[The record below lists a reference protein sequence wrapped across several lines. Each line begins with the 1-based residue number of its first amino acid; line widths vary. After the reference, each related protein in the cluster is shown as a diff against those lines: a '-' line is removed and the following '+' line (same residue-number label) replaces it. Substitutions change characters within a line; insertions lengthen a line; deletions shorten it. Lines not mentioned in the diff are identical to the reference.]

1 MFFESNLF
9 LNFFRS
15 FRIVRRGEVNNPLFF
30 ADYDISAFAAQAESR
45 DFFTRMLHHQQCAL
59 FGKTLYIEPEGRI
72 FWNARAGQQAV
83 VEVDRKR
90 IPAET
95 RRQFDVVSFGI
106 RSSVLLVVLHF
117 HAHVDE
123 NDDDCNDR
131 ECQYSVTDHELFIGV
146 ERIFCHKNVYRKL
159 IYSCKTN
166 IFFANSLQN
175 ACIFY
180 IFVADWMKGEGRL
193 SPFFVLNNE

>member
-1 MFFESNLF
+1 MFRLV
-9 LNFFRS
+9 RT
-15 FRIVRRGEVNNPLFF
+15 VRRGEVDDPVFF
-30 ADYDISAFAAQAESR
+30 TDPDGAAFAAQAESR
-45 DFFTRMLHHQQCAL
+45 NFFTRVLYHQQCAL
-59 FGKTLYIEPEGRI
+59 FGKTLYIEPEDRI
-72 FWNARAGQQAV
+72 FGNARAGQQAV
-83 VEVDRKR
+83 VEVNGKR

-95 RRQFDVVSFGI
+95 RCQFDVVHFGI
-106 RSSVLLVVLHF
+106 RFSVLLVILYF

-123 NDDDCNDR
+123 NNDDCNDC
-131 ECQYSVTDHELFIGV
+131 ECQYSVADHELFIGV